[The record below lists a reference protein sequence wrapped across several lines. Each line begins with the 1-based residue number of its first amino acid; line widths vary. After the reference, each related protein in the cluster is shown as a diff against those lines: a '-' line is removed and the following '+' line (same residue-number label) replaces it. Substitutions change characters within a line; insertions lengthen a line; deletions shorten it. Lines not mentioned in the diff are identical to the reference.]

1 MHLLG
6 GQTWQRWTWE
16 ERRSAITPC
25 RSMAPCCHHTSPR
38 HRCQDSQSSDG
49 RTWSLGGAIRNLLSN
64 VGRARSGGGGVLLN
78 PISKLKSGPDGSDGK
93 HGTTQSRR
101 LGSRLLRLYK
111 ETDLRLYR
119 ALWSG
124 IPRLCREPRERE
136 WLYGGPAWSTLQ
148 PDTGCLG
155 GEERQAD

>member
-1 MHLLG
+1 MCCQRCVDHPGFVRTPTVHLLG

-38 HRCQDSQSSDG
+38 HRCQDSQSQDG

-93 HGTTQSRR
+93 HGTTQSGR
-101 LGSRLLRLYK
+101 LGSRLLRLYE
-111 ETDLRLYR
+111 ETHLRLYWGTHLRLYR
-119 ALWSG
+119 A
-124 IPRLCREPRERE
+124 
-136 WLYGGPAWSTLQ
+136 
-148 PDTGCLG
+148 
-155 GEERQAD
+155 

>member
-101 LGSRLLRLYK
+101 LGSRLQGCTG
-111 ETDLRLYR
+111 EPI
-119 ALWSG
+119 SG
-124 IPRLCREPRERE
+124 CTEHSGAEFLDSAESRGSESGSMGDQQGLHCNPT
-136 WLYGGPAWSTLQ
+136 PAV
-148 PDTGCLG
+148 
-155 GEERQAD
+155 

>member
-49 RTWSLGGAIRNLLSN
+49 RTWSLRGAIRNLLSN

-101 LGSRLLRLYK
+101 LGPRLLRLYWG
-111 ETDLRLYR
+111 THLRLYR
-119 ALWSG
+119 AYIVERNSSGLQRAAGARVALWGTSMVYTATRH
-124 IPRLCREPRERE
+124 RLFRRR
-136 WLYGGPAWSTLQ
+136 
-148 PDTGCLG
+148 
-155 GEERQAD
+155 GETS